1 MRTRSGSPVNVGIG
15 FPVAII
21 GVDEMPDAAKRG
33 VCERIAVA
41 GGTCRVRA
49 LEDAHL
55 IGEIPVR
62 KLQDPADARRKIGG
76 VRLEAARLQRL
87 LEGLALPQEIAD
99 GIRLVAVRDDH
110 VAADAADGRID
121 DEGRV
126 LDLARVKR
134 VDRDVLALFTK
145 DAIAAVLAPPHD
157 EIGEYGLL
165 PVLALADDDAAAD
178 IAVAADQFPDI
189 GNGINAHGYDLRS

>member
-1 MRTRSGSPVNVGIG
+1 
-15 FPVAII
+15 
-21 GVDEMPDAAKRG
+21 MPDAAKRG

-145 DAIAAVLAPPHD
+145 DAVAAVLAPPHD
-157 EIGEYGLL
+157 KIGKDSLFS
-165 PVLALADDDAAAD
+165 VLALSDHDAAAD
-178 IAVAADQFPDI
+178 VAVIANEFSDI
-189 GNGINAHGYDLRS
+189 GNGIDIHWFDPRSYFFAAASGRCISSEL